1 MIRIHQRVA
10 RLSWK
15 HWGVCLT
22 RLNWITGDHYDH
34 DHDCHDCDDGN
45 HDYRDDHEG
54 VVIMVIMIIIMNW
67 VNLWQTSFGLSCLVF
82 LPHFFLSLSFPSFFS
97 FLNIFSLQPSSRENG
112 WVEGDVETA
121 GLHHDHDIYHHH
133 YNYHPDHDHDHDLL
147 LHHFLLGAGGWGGN
161 WWKVK

>member
-22 RLNWITGDHYDH
+22 RLNWITGDHYDY

-82 LPHFFLSLSFPSFFS
+82 LPHFFLSPSFPSFFS
-97 FLNIFSLQPSSRENG
+97 FLNISSSSHLRGKMAELRG
-112 WVEGDVETA
+112 MWRQQVSIMIMIFIIIIIITIMIMIFFFIIIITSV
-121 GLHHDHDIYHHH
+121 IISY
-133 YNYHPDHDHDHDLL
+133 
-147 LHHFLLGAGGWGGN
+147 
-161 WWKVK
+161 